1 VLPLLVLVPKLLILL
16 PQAEQPEQLH
26 RLHQLQVP
34 QQAALEHQ
42 LLLQLKLVGLLDIL
56 YIEVMQAVF

>member
-1 VLPLLVLVPKLLILL
+1 VLPLLVLVPKLLILP
-16 PQAEQPEQLH
+16 PQAEQLEQLH

-34 QQAALEHQ
+34 QQAITEHQ